1 MDKMREQF
9 DTVDYTR
16 ARTRKIGVCIHG
28 KDTLVTNGRKFTPTG
43 LPEQ

>member
-1 MDKMREQF
+1 MREQF

-16 ARTRKIGVCIHG
+16 DRTRKIGVCIHG